1 MYCSYER
8 KLTVDLTLFLLFFF
22 FFLNTL
28 PLMSVGLIVGW
39 IGIKLISSSC
49 WDSSYIPQ
57 EGDWKEKC
65 VHR

>member
-1 MYCSYER
+1 MYCSYEG
-8 KLTVDLTLFLLFFF
+8 KLTVDLTLFLFF